1 MISRFQA
8 DLVIVKF
15 LQKVII
21 WAQNTTAK
29 THLGFRQ
36 QTQKI
41 EFLMIIMLET
51 YMT

>member
-36 QTQKI
+36 TDS
-41 EFLMIIMLET
+41 ENRVLND
-51 YMT
+51 YNA